1 MDNFASPIIFMHN
14 VLKGVANFGEI
25 RGILPEEMESRL
37 RI

>member
-1 MDNFASPIIFMHN
+1 MDDFASPIIFMHN

-25 RGILPEEMESRL
+25 RGILPEEMERRL